1 MKPATSPMP
10 RIDTSDRPFGL
21 PAEIVLDLPMP
32 PSVNRLRKID
42 WEHAG
47 VGRKWRQTADKF
59 VMAAKVRAVDPVRL
73 RKIERF
79 ELLVILS
86 EQHTRQDLDNSLKCL
101 IDYLRYIELIADD
114 AQCNM
119 RRLTVEWGYA
129 PEGCRVIVRSCAP

>member
-1 MKPATSPMP
+1 MTPVTSPMP
-10 RIDTSDRPFGL
+10 RIDTSNRPFGL
-21 PAEIVLDLPMP
+21 PADIVLDLPAP
-32 PSVNRLRKID
+32 PSVNKIRKID
-42 WEHAG
+42 WINHGHAQ
-47 VGRKWRQTADKF
+47 KWRRAADKF
-59 VMAAKVRAVDPVRL
+59 VLAAKVRAVDPVRL

-86 EQHTRQDLDNSLKCL
+86 EEHTRQDLDNSLKCL

-129 PEGCRVIVRSCAP
+129 PEGCRVIVRGLA